1 MVIYL
6 FITLLLQLFKEE
18 NRKLLEETIL
28 RDKKLEVEWL
38 TSVKAFTDKIHETEN
53 LTVHIIKLIL

>member
-28 RDKKLEVEWL
+28 RDKKLEVE
-38 TSVKAFTDKIHETEN
+38 
-53 LTVHIIKLIL
+53 

>member
-6 FITLLLQLFKEE
+6 FITLLLQIFKEE

-28 RDKKLEVEWL
+28 RDKKLEVE
-38 TSVKAFTDKIHETEN
+38 
-53 LTVHIIKLIL
+53 

>member
-6 FITLLLQLFKEE
+6 FITLLIQLFKEK

-28 RDKKLEVEWL
+28 WDKKLEVEWL
-38 TSVKAFTDKIHETEN
+38 TSVKAFTDDIHETKN

>member
-1 MVIYL
+1 MVIYV
-6 FITLLLQLFKEE
+6 FITLSIQISKEK

-28 RDKKLEVEWL
+28 WDKKLEVEWL
-38 TSVKAFTDKIHETEN
+38 TSVKAFTDEIHETEN

>member
-28 RDKKLEVEWL
+28 RDKKLEV
-38 TSVKAFTDKIHETEN
+38 K
-53 LTVHIIKLIL
+53 